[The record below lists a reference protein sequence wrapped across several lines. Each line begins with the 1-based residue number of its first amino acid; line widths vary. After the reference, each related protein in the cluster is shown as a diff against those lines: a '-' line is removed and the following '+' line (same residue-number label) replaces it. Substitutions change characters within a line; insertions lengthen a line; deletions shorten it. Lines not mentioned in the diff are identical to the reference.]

1 MVADRP
7 EAVSDAIRL
16 ATMLRTEGARVVVET
31 GRPVDA
37 TVALARASGLARVVA
52 VRGPGDAEGDLV
64 LHDVATGISSET
76 RASALRGLAAEDR
89 EGRRR

>member
-1 MVADRP
+1 M
-7 EAVSDAIRL
+7 
-16 ATMLRTEGARVVVET
+16 VVET

-52 VRGPGDAEGDLV
+52 VRGPGDAKGDLV
-64 LHDVATGISSET
+64 LHDVATGIRSET
-76 RASALRGLAAEDR
+76 RASALRGLAAGDR